1 MTDRLMALE
10 MFVRIVENGSFTAAA
25 DQLGLSRAA
34 VSKHMAALEDRL
46 DVRLLNRTTRRC
58 SLTEAGQAF
67 YERCRQ
73 ILGDLEDAER
83 EAGQTGLRP
92 KGTLKVNA
100 PMSFGTMYLAP
111 AIPDFLGLYP
121 EVSIDMTL
129 NDRVVDLLEEGF
141 DVAIRIGRLADSSLV
156 ARRLAPSRI
165 VACAAPS
172 YIARRGTPSAPAELG
187 LHDCLVYA
195 YAPNRDVWEFT
206 GPSGPVTVK
215 VRGRLR
221 ANNGEA
227 LVAAAAAGFGI
238 VWSPTFMVDGLLA
251 DGRLVPIL
259 EDFPI
264 PERGVYAVWP
274 HGRHLSAKVRSFVD
288 FLAARFGPEPFWDAW
303 AAPASRAKPA
313 GQIAS
318 AKGSR
323 SRAGSALTTE

>member
-10 MFVRIVENGSFTAAA
+10 MFVRIVEGGSFTAAA
-25 DQLGLSRAA
+25 EQMGLSRAA
-34 VSKHMAALEDRL
+34 VSKHLAALEDRL
-46 DVRLLNRTTRRC
+46 EVRLLNRTTRRC

-73 ILGDLEDAER
+73 ILGDLEEAER

-92 KGTLKVNA
+92 RGTLKVNA
-100 PMSFGTMYLAP
+100 PMTFGTNHLAP
-111 AIPDFLGLYP
+111 AVPDYLALYP

-141 DVAIRIGRLADSSLV
+141 DIAIRIGRLANSSLV

-172 YIARRGTPSAPAELG
+172 YLGRRGHPSMPAELG

-206 GPSGPVTVK
+206 GPNGLETVK
-215 VRGRLR
+215 VNGRLR

-227 LVAAAAAGFGI
+227 LVAAAAAGLGI
-238 VWSPTFMVDGLLA
+238 VSTPTFMVDRLLA
-251 DGRLVPIL
+251 DRRLVPIL
-259 EDFPI
+259 ERFPI
-264 PERGVYAVWP
+264 PERGIYAVWP
-274 HGRHLSAKVRSFVD
+274 HGRHLSAKVRTFVD
-288 FLAARFGPEPFWDAW
+288 FLAARFAPEPYWDAW
-303 AAPASRAKPA
+303 ARA
-313 GQIAS
+313 
-318 AKGSR
+318 
-323 SRAGSALTTE
+323 